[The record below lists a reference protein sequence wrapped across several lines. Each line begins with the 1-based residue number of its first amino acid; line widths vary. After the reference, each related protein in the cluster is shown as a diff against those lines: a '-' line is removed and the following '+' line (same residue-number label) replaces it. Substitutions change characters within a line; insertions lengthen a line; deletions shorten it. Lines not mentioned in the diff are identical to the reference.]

1 MKLPGLL
8 VEQPVL
14 IVAHGQPSDPRPLA
28 VEVAA
33 LAARVA
39 ALLPGRHVGAA
50 TLAEPGALAAALS
63 AASRAASGPGLVYP
77 MFMAGGWF
85 TRTHLPRK
93 LAEAG
98 GADWRVLEPMGCD
111 PAIHQLA
118 LTIAKESGAEEVLL
132 AAHGSGRSTAP
143 ADIARHVA
151 GVISMRLGLHS
162 EAVFIDQPPRLSEA
176 TGLGPNAVCLPFFAT
191 GGGHVTGDIPAQ
203 LEQAWFRGRILP
215 PLGQDERV
223 PALIAKAIT
232 AGQPICAAA
241 CRWARDES

>member
-1 MKLPGLL
+1 M
-8 VEQPVL
+8 EQPVL
-14 IVAHGQPSDPRPLA
+14 IVAHGQPSDPQPLA
-28 VEVAA
+28 AEVAE

-39 ALLPGRHVGAA
+39 LLLPGRHVGAA
-50 TLAEPGALAAALS
+50 TLAEPEALAAAIAAAGS
-63 AASRAASGPGLVYP
+63 AGLVYP
-77 MFMAGGWF
+77 LFMAGGWF
-85 TRTHLPRK
+85 TRVHLPRK

-98 GADWRVLEPMGCD
+98 GAAWQVLEPMGCD

-143 ADIARHVA
+143 AEIARHVA
-151 GVISMRLGLHS
+151 GMISMRLGLHS
-162 EAVFIDQPPRLSEA
+162 EAVFIDQPPRLAEA

-191 GGGHVTGDIPAQ
+191 GGGHVTDDIPAQ

-215 PLGQDERV
+215 PLGQDDRV

-232 AGQPICAAA
+232 ARQPICSTA
-241 CRWARDES
+241 CRWARDED

>member
-1 MKLPGLL
+1 M
-8 VEQPVL
+8 EQPVL

-28 VEVAA
+28 AEVAE

-50 TLAEPGALAAALS
+50 TLAEPGALPAALAAAG
-63 AASRAASGPGLVYP
+63 GPGVVYP
-77 MFMAGGWF
+77 LFMAGGWF
-85 TRTHLPRK
+85 TRTHLPKK
-93 LAEAG
+93 LAESG
-98 GADWRVLEPMGCD
+98 GTGWRVLEPMGCD

-151 GVISMRLGLHS
+151 GLISMRLGLHS

-191 GGGHVTGDIPAQ
+191 GGGHVTEDIPAQ

-215 PLGQDERV
+215 PLGQDDRV
-223 PALIAKAIT
+223 PDLIAKAIT
-232 AGQPICAAA
+232 VGQPICATA